1 VYGLPTCQTIK
12 LGGQSYI
19 TTCIYAPEA
28 DVSLNG
34 GGSAYYHFVG
44 YLMAHSITLAGNMG
58 FHYDEGVASPKVVA
72 PPIITDQTTNQ
83 TVILGTNVTLIVRAI
98 GPGPLWYQ
106 WFFNQTNLLASG
118 TNYSSLTLTNVQ
130 LSATGIY
137 SVLVSYAFTSTTSSN
152 VTLTVLAPPVI
163 TMQPTNQ
170 IVLAGSTAT
179 FLVQTFG
186 SEALNFQWQK
196 NGTNLVDGG
205 NISGVSSNMLT
216 IADISEADAASYRAI
231 VSDDSTS
238 VTSSNAV
245 LTVYATAATL
255 TGYGFSAGN
264 GFQFQVT
271 GVPDLNYA
279 VQSSTNLVD
288 WISLTTNTSP
298 FTFTETNPGDWP
310 QHFFRAVYFP

>member
-1 VYGLPTCQTIK
+1 
-12 LGGQSYI
+12 
-19 TTCIYAPEA
+19 
-28 DVSLNG
+28 
-34 GGSAYYHFVG
+34 
-44 YLMAHSITLAGNMG
+44 
-58 FHYDEGVASPKVVA
+58 
-72 PPIITDQTTNQ
+72 
-83 TVILGTNVTLIVRAI
+83 
-98 GPGPLWYQ
+98 
-106 WFFNQTNLLASG
+106 
-118 TNYSSLTLTNVQ
+118 
-130 LSATGIY
+130 
-137 SVLVSYAFTSTTSSN
+137 
-152 VTLTVLAPPVI
+152 
-163 TMQPTNQ
+163 
-170 IVLAGSTAT
+170 
-179 FLVQTFG
+179 LVQTFG